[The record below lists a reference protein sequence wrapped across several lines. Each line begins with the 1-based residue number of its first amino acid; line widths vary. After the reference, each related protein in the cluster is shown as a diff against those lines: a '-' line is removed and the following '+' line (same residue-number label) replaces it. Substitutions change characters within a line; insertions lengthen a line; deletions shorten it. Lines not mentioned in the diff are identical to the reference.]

1 MNNDTFKKA
10 KMFNNKASRKKSK
23 ANKVI
28 DIIKIMKGN
37 KIADIGSGGGYFTIR
52 FAKLVGDEGH
62 IYAIDT
68 NSEFLKYIKLQADK
82 NDLKNITT
90 IQADKNDL
98 KNITT
103 IQADDDKPK
112 LPKEKL
118 DYIFLRNVYPH
129 IPNRLKYLQIL
140 GEGLGK
146 DGKIIIIEHN
156 GSGYLNFNKLFGHYI
171 KPEII
176 KNEMKKVGYIIDE
189 EHYFITQQSF
199 TIFKIR

>member
-90 IQADKNDL
+90 IQAD
-98 KNITT
+98 
-103 IQADDDKPK
+103 DDKPK

-118 DYIFLRNVYPH
+118 DYIFLRNVYHH

-199 TIFKIR
+199 TVFKIR

>member
-82 NDLKNITT
+82 K
-90 IQADKNDL
+90 
-98 KNITT
+98 
-103 IQADDDKPK
+103 
-112 LPKEKL
+112 
-118 DYIFLRNVYPH
+118 
-129 IPNRLKYLQIL
+129 
-140 GEGLGK
+140 
-146 DGKIIIIEHN
+146 
-156 GSGYLNFNKLFGHYI
+156 
-171 KPEII
+171 
-176 KNEMKKVGYIIDE
+176 
-189 EHYFITQQSF
+189 
-199 TIFKIR
+199 

>member
-28 DIIKIMKGN
+28 DIIKIMKSN

-90 IQADKNDL
+90 IQV
-98 KNITT
+98 
-103 IQADDDKPK
+103 DDDKPK

-118 DYIFLRNVYPH
+118 DYIFLRNVYHH

-146 DGKIIIIEHN
+146 DGKIIIIEHK

>member
-28 DIIKIMKGN
+28 NIIKIMKGN

-90 IQADKNDL
+90 IQAD
-98 KNITT
+98 
-103 IQADDDKPK
+103 DDKPK

-118 DYIFLRNVYPH
+118 DYIFLRNVYHH

>member
-90 IQADKNDL
+90 IQAD
-98 KNITT
+98 
-103 IQADDDKPK
+103 DDKPK

-118 DYIFLRNVYPH
+118 DYIFLRNVYHH

-176 KNEMKKVGYIIDE
+176 KNEMKKVVYIIDE

>member
-1 MNNDTFKKA
+1 MINNNFNKA
-10 KMFNNKASRKKSK
+10 KMFNKKASRKKSK
-23 ANKVI
+23 TNKII
-28 DIIKIMKGN
+28 DVIKIMKGN

-90 IQADKNDL
+90 IQAD
-98 KNITT
+98 
-103 IQADDDKPK
+103 DDKPK

-118 DYIFLRNVYPH
+118 DFIFLRNVYHH

-140 GEGLGK
+140 GDGLGK

-176 KNEMKKVGYIIDE
+176 KNEMKKAGYIIDE

>member
-1 MNNDTFKKA
+1 MNNNNFNKA
-10 KMFNNKASRKKSK
+10 KMFNKKASRKKSK
-23 ANKVI
+23 TNKII
-28 DIIKIMKGN
+28 DVIKIMKGN

-90 IQADKNDL
+90 IQAD
-98 KNITT
+98 
-103 IQADDDKPK
+103 DDKPK

-118 DYIFLRNVYPH
+118 DFIFLRNVYHH

-140 GEGLGK
+140 GDGLGK

-176 KNEMKKVGYIIDE
+176 KNEMKKAGYIIDE

>member
-90 IQADKNDL
+90 IQAD
-98 KNITT
+98 
-103 IQADDDKPK
+103 DDKPK

-118 DYIFLRNVYPH
+118 DYIFLRNVYHH

-176 KNEMKKVGYIIDE
+176 KNEMKKVGYILDE
-189 EHYFITQQSF
+189 EHDFITQQSF

>member
-1 MNNDTFKKA
+1 MNNNNFNKA
-10 KMFNNKASRKKSK
+10 KMFNKKASRKKSK
-23 ANKVI
+23 TNKII
-28 DIIKIMKGN
+28 DVIKIMKGN

-82 NDLKNITT
+82 NDLKNIT
-90 IQADKNDL
+90 I
-98 KNITT
+98 

-118 DYIFLRNVYPH
+118 DFIFLRNVYHH

-140 GEGLGK
+140 GDGLGK

-176 KNEMKKVGYIIDE
+176 KNEMKKAGYIIDE

>member
-28 DIIKIMKGN
+28 DIIKIIKCN

-90 IQADKNDL
+90 IQAD
-98 KNITT
+98 
-103 IQADDDKPK
+103 DDKPK

-118 DYIFLRNVYPH
+118 DYIFLRNVYHH

>member
-90 IQADKNDL
+90 IQAD
-98 KNITT
+98 
-103 IQADDDKPK
+103 DDKPK

-118 DYIFLRNVYPH
+118 DYIFLRNVYHH

>member
-90 IQADKNDL
+90 IQAD
-98 KNITT
+98 
-103 IQADDDKPK
+103 DDKPK

-118 DYIFLRNVYPH
+118 DYIFLRNVYHH

-140 GEGLGK
+140 GEGLRK

-176 KNEMKKVGYIIDE
+176 KKEMKKVGYIIDE

>member
-1 MNNDTFKKA
+1 
-10 KMFNNKASRKKSK
+10 
-23 ANKVI
+23 
-28 DIIKIMKGN
+28 MKGN

-90 IQADKNDL
+90 IQAD
-98 KNITT
+98 
-103 IQADDDKPK
+103 DDKPK

-118 DYIFLRNVYPH
+118 DYIFLRNVYHH

-199 TIFKIR
+199 TVFKIR

>member
-90 IQADKNDL
+90 IQAD
-98 KNITT
+98 
-103 IQADDDKPK
+103 DDKPK

-118 DYIFLRNVYPH
+118 DYIFLKNVYHH

>member
-90 IQADKNDL
+90 IQV
-98 KNITT
+98 
-103 IQADDDKPK
+103 DDDKPK

-118 DYIFLRNVYPH
+118 DYIFLRNVYHH

>member
-90 IQADKNDL
+90 IQAD
-98 KNITT
+98 
-103 IQADDDKPK
+103 DDKPK

-118 DYIFLRNVYPH
+118 DYIFLRNVYHH

-140 GEGLGK
+140 GEGLRK